1 MNAGDE
7 RDHDEELAKTVIRDH
22 ERRQL
27 IPAADPPDINP
38 VDELLRVGALS
49 ELALLSLSEE
59 REGDFRRDILEL
71 HTRAAT
77 LLHLVATW

>member
-1 MNAGDE
+1 MSTPELGKMTTEALQDAFKRVGFVPEVNPQ
-7 RDHDEELAKTVIRDH
+7 EEL
-22 ERRQL
+22 E
-27 IPAADPPDINP
+27 
-38 VDELLRVGALS
+38 RVGDLAS
-49 ELALLSLSEE
+49 NAIAALLDE